1 MAGAQVTNDPIAY
14 SNLFIKKLQVDIGDQ
29 ANIREWFMDVNN
41 TSALSGRFMKLHQI
55 ATYLSNALGEGG
67 SLGTL
72 TRNNKQVRIN
82 MKSRKDYVDVV
93 GNISRAVKYFL
104 DNYKDIVDVRV
115 DEGFT
120 PGIDKFVRDILFGAE
135 NKVDGEVVS
144 VFEGLFKF
152 EMVRDDGRMV
162 SISKLLDS
170 SVGGEALAEILYN
183 RIISPLNKYLTYNR
197 GELTQADIK
206 SKMTLK
212 DVSRGWADA
221 KDSFYIGRGKTDDI
235 IKLGDISLDLTEGKN
250 KLYGFLA
257 TESNNPFEIA
267 MRSLSSAYD
276 AGLKVKRYGGHET
289 TAVEKLIFQGETKT
303 LPGST
308 TVDFASTSRDILK
321 LVKNEGS
328 LARLAIISDRLE
340 SLEGEFARLK
350 ANQYSNQYDV
360 DKTAKRVEYYAGLK
374 TELELLVGSKIAM
387 EKLENVFRFSKGRD
401 QGKVTAFGED
411 WVIWDAKGKEIKQV
425 IREGETNSLNISK
438 SDIVVRGG
446 KKFEFHPAKRQDR
459 LREKWI
465 AYGKPLLEMVTDDG
479 RMVSM
484 DRLQYDGSVIPA
496 YMDFSSQYGKVG
508 RDWGVHR
515 DGEFLAIQ
523 RKALLNMFLNDINN
537 RYGLSDPLKRRA
549 FIFKLMT
556 PEIDQN
562 TYVVKE
568 SNGKF
573 AYDYKFI
580 ENEKISKTVYS
591 YLTDVKEGQSFSKEN
606 SMTAME
612 ANSIIHELSRKG
624 NLAYYALTDPYAT
637 VNIPFTRTES
647 YLSKVSK
654 RLVDIDRNILRP
666 TNIVS
671 GKEHEFNNAI
681 SMINQF
687 INGDRLITPFD
698 MARISRKFIG
708 PRGGVNM
715 FTVGESGNSNPV
727 LVRKAGQKGSAPK
740 LTVDQVFDDIA
751 RRKYQ
756 CGNVR

>member
-1 MAGAQVTNDPIAY
+1 
-14 SNLFIKKLQVDIGDQ
+14 
-29 ANIREWFMDVNN
+29 
-41 TSALSGRFMKLHQI
+41 
-55 ATYLSNALGEGG
+55 
-67 SLGTL
+67 
-72 TRNNKQVRIN
+72 
-82 MKSRKDYVDVV
+82 
-93 GNISRAVKYFL
+93 
-104 DNYKDIVDVRV
+104 
-115 DEGFT
+115 
-120 PGIDKFVRDILFGAE
+120 
-135 NKVDGEVVS
+135 
-144 VFEGLFKF
+144 
-152 EMVRDDGRMV
+152 
-162 SISKLLDS
+162 
-170 SVGGEALAEILYN
+170 
-183 RIISPLNKYLTYNR
+183 
-197 GELTQADIK
+197 
-206 SKMTLK
+206 
-212 DVSRGWADA
+212 
-221 KDSFYIGRGKTDDI
+221 
-235 IKLGDISLDLTEGKN
+235 
-250 KLYGFLA
+250 
-257 TESNNPFEIA
+257 
-267 MRSLSSAYD
+267 
-276 AGLKVKRYGGHET
+276 
-289 TAVEKLIFQGETKT
+289 
-303 LPGST
+303 
-308 TVDFASTSRDILK
+308 
-321 LVKNEGS
+321 
-328 LARLAIISDRLE
+328 
-340 SLEGEFARLK
+340 
-350 ANQYSNQYDV
+350 
-360 DKTAKRVEYYAGLK
+360 
-374 TELELLVGSKIAM
+374 
-387 EKLENVFRFSKGRD
+387 
-401 QGKVTAFGED
+401 
-411 WVIWDAKGKEIKQV
+411 
-425 IREGETNSLNISK
+425 
-438 SDIVVRGG
+438 
-446 KKFEFHPAKRQDR
+446 
-459 LREKWI
+459 
-465 AYGKPLLEMVTDDG
+465 
-479 RMVSM
+479 
-484 DRLQYDGSVIPA
+484 
-496 YMDFSSQYGKVG
+496 
-508 RDWGVHR
+508 
-515 DGEFLAIQ
+515 
-523 RKALLNMFLNDINN
+523 MFLNDINN